1 MSDSAS
7 SSLNAFQ
14 QWILKSFGSLGV
26 EVASEVDPLGLEFE
40 SEGRIVRVLPH
51 TDAAL
56 AVLQAEVSSLEDAD
70 ELSLA
75 RIAILMLRLNDEA
88 RFEHQW
94 QITLDVDDRLCISMQ
109 INIAETNAE
118 QLAELLQEGL
128 ERAAMLGDSFPELTA
143 LVAEASSPESAHLGS
158 SGLVR
163 G

>member
-1 MSDSAS
+1 MSDSS
-7 SSLNAFQ
+7 SPSLNAFQ
-14 QWILKSFGSLGV
+14 HWILRSFSSLGV

-51 TDAAL
+51 TDPTL
-56 AVLQAEVSSLEDAD
+56 AVLQAEVSSLEGAD

-94 QITLDVDDRLCISMQ
+94 QIVLDADDRLHISLQ
-109 INIAETNAE
+109 INISETNAE
-118 QLAELLQEGL
+118 QLADLLQEGL
-128 ERAAMLGDSFPELTA
+128 ERAAMLGDSLHELTA
-143 LVAEASSPESAHLGS
+143 LVAEAATPEADHLGS